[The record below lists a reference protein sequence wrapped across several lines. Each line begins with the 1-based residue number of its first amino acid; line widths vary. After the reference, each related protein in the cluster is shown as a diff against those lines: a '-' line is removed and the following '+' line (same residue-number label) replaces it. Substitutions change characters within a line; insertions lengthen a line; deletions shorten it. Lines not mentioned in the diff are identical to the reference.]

1 MIINKQD
8 ILEDIKSRIYKI
20 QSEID
25 SWKGKA
31 PADLKAKLALQIEA
45 YNFNEWLIWRKSNV
59 CPFETKK
66 KKKLK
71 D

>member
-8 ILEDIKSRIYKI
+8 ILEDIQIRIDEI

-31 PADLKAKLALQIEA
+31 PADLKTKLALQVSA
-45 YNFNEWLIWRKSNV
+45 YEFNKWLMWRKSNV

-66 KKKLK
+66 KKK
-71 D
+71 